1 MTMIEINAMA
11 PVLADRLRAIDDALS
26 NQLLDPDER
35 QDLKAEQDIKRD
47 LLMRMLEAARPIKRR
62 RKEPAT

>member
-1 MTMIEINAMA
+1 MIEINAMA